1 MWKIKLAI
9 HSSIKNNKIPKS
21 KFNQGNEWKLQN
33 FLLGEIEEDRNKG
46 KDILCLWTRRINA
59 VKMAI
64 LSKAIYRLNAI
75 SSRYSDTVHRNR
87 KNNPKMC
94 MKPQKAPSNQRNP
107 EEKEQNQRCYTF
119 WFQTAL
125 PSYSNRDSTVLA

>member
-1 MWKIKLAI
+1 MSENYRI
-9 HSSIKNNKIPKS
+9 
-21 KFNQGNEWKLQN
+21 
-33 FLLGEIEEDRNKG
+33 LLGEIEEDTNKG
-46 KDILCLWTRRINA
+46 KDILCLWTRRINT

-64 LSKAIYRLNAI
+64 ISKAIYRLNAT

-94 MKPQKAPSNQRNP
+94 MKPQKTPSNQRNS
-107 EEKEQNQRCYTF
+107 EGKEQNQRCYTS